1 MTAGK
6 TSRVRPATRRVPK
19 QDVARALPDLLAQLP
34 RLVTDAAGSVDFAA
48 SDPAVLVK
56 IADDAETAAGVISL
70 GVAAIG
76 NLIAYTA
83 PEVEDGTVSSD
94 TVEALGW
101 LLAELGEL
109 AARCAVL
116 GMHCRRETADYAPP

>member
-1 MTAGK
+1 MAFGRPRRTMKVLLSAV
-6 TSRVRPATRRVPK
+6 VRAMS
-19 QDVARALPDLLAQLP
+19 DLVVQLP
-34 RLVTDAAGSVDFAA
+34 RLVTDASGGVDFAA

-56 IADDAETAAGVISL
+56 IADDAETAAGVINL

-76 NLIAYTA
+76 NLIAYAA
-83 PEVEDGTVSSD
+83 PEVEDGTISSD